1 MVRRSPKTN
10 ATGGSHGAPA
20 SSPHISS
27 VSSVSNEDEKK
38 ELDGLKQSIFVP
50 LIDQMSSQNLPT
62 VSIKKQDTPVNA
74 SFTAHP
80 EASLSVSNESK
91 SDKQK
96 ASTRNE
102 KRVRFPKDMDLIQF
116 SDTEVFEVDNLG
128 IYLSSPPVV
137 SQYTDTFQNNLQ
149 LLAGISQP

>member
-1 MVRRSPKTN
+1 
-10 ATGGSHGAPA
+10 
-20 SSPHISS
+20 
-27 VSSVSNEDEKK
+27 
-38 ELDGLKQSIFVP
+38 
-50 LIDQMSSQNLPT
+50 
-62 VSIKKQDTPVNA
+62 
-74 SFTAHP
+74 
-80 EASLSVSNESK
+80 VSNESK

-102 KRVRFPKDMDLIQF
+102 KRVRFPEDMDLIQF